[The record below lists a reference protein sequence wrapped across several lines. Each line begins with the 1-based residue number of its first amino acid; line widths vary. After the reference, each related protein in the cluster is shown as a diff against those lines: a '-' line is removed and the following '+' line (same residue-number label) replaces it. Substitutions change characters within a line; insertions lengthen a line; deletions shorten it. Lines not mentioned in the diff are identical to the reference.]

1 MVDIVG
7 LQIMLKGLHY
17 QVTSL
22 QESFHALCEAVIMQT
37 LLELFLIPLPDLC
50 PCKLKDVEV
59 LCERLE
65 GELGIL
71 VFARNI
77 IESFRGTAELYG

>member
-1 MVDIVG
+1 
-7 LQIMLKGLHY
+7 MLKGLHY

-22 QESFHALCEAVIMQT
+22 QESFHAPGKAVIMQT
-37 LLELFLIPLPDLC
+37 LLELFLIPLPDLR
-50 PCKLKDVEV
+50 PCKLEDVEV
-59 LCERLE
+59 LCERLD

-77 IESFRGTAELYG
+77 IESFRGSAEL